1 MRHGGVSIEAN
12 ATNIYF
18 PPTKPFTSS
27 RQTERTGN
35 TCEYTFCAHISGNG
49 LGVLAVGQHFSSLT
63 DIPLLLISSQLG
75 DQKSKLTDQRFPSNQ
90 MKQIKEIVI

>member
-18 PPTKPFTSS
+18 PPTKTFTSS

-35 TCEYTFCAHISGNG
+35 TCEYKFCTYIYGNG
-49 LGVLAVGQHFSSLT
+49 LGVLAVGQRFSPLT
-63 DIPLLLISSQLG
+63 DIPLLLISSKLG
-75 DQKSKLTDQRFPSNQ
+75 DQKSKLTDLRFPSNQ
-90 MKQIKEIVI
+90 RKQIKELVI